1 MKEKTIHSL
10 AAVAV
15 ALSLMLTVMFATTG
29 CNTLSPEQRET
40 VRHAAKEVALIGIGL
55 GLNQLGQS
63 VSELRPYIPTLQAS
77 INATFAATDDP
88 AEAADAVA
96 AAVGDIV
103 PAKYQ
108 EMVLTEIV
116 SSATSPATASGDS
129 VGPWGDRF
137 ASIIQRL

>member
-1 MKEKTIHSL
+1 M

-15 ALSLMLTVMFATTG
+15 ALSLMLTVLFLNTG

-40 VRHAAKEVALIGIGL
+40 VRNAAKEIALIGIGL

-88 AEAADAVA
+88 DEAAEATI
-96 AAVGDIV
+96 AAVDDII
-103 PAKYQ
+103 PAEYQ
-108 EMVLTEIV
+108 DRVLTEIV
-116 SSATSPATASGDS
+116 IGASSPATASGDS
-129 VGPWGDRF
+129 VGLWGDQF
-137 ASIIQRL
+137 VAAIIQRP